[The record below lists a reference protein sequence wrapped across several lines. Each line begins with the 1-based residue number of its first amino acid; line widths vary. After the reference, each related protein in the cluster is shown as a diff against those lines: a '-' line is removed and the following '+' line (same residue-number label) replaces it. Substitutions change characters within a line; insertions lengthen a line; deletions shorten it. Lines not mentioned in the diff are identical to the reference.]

1 MSEEDDEEAFRKQQE
16 RMKQMMSGGVVSPR
30 SAQKVVIIAAADYH
44 NRSSSSGGEDDDEA
58 HRQQMERL
66 KQAQTTRPTSPLG
79 RSSSTYNSYES
90 SSTNANSTE
99 NHGNGGG
106 GTYGNSNSAGGGY
119 SYSGN
124 GDVMEEEPD
133 EEAIQ
138 RHFEKIMNQA
148 RNLAVSLGNHPT
160 EEEPDDE
167 AIQKHYERIMNELG
181 VPPSSVVEVEPTEEE
196 IQKHFER
203 IMGNLKSTDPKS
215 VEPDPAEV
223 QKHFENIMKE
233 TRRSFTV
240 KKLQSMRKTPR
251 SDKFDLTPGLSVPVP
266 LLIVGTWADKKWTAL
281 VLGILVFLLV
291 LSFVLHT
298 VVFIALIA
306 IVYFVNWKVIVA
318 VNTQLRN
325 QGMSFALS
333 DSKLEQTIGFF
344 ELIELVGKTA
354 KSIFI
359 NNTFKTVPELIQ
371 ASLVVGILIS
381 GVLVGIARIGI
392 LLLIGL
398 LLLPLVY
405 EKKPAD
411 IDKALGFIFPDFFP
425 WGGLDRN
432 DIAEK
437 LQPYKGQLGA
447 FFN

>member
-30 SAQKVVIIAAADYH
+30 SAQKVVIIAASDYH

-66 KQAQTTRPTSPLG
+66 KQAQTTRPTSPLV

-90 SSTNANSTE
+90 SSTNAYSAE
-99 NHGNGGG
+99 NQ
-106 GTYGNSNSAGGGY
+106 SNAGGAGGY
-119 SYSGN
+119 SGNSYSGN
-124 GDVMEEEPD
+124 AGAVEEEPD

-160 EEEPDDE
+160 EDEPDDE
-167 AIQKHYERIMNELG
+167 AIQKHYERIMNDLG
-181 VPPSSVVEVEPTEEE
+181 VPPSSVVEVEPSEEE
-196 IQKHFER
+196 IQKHFDR
-203 IMGNLKSTDPKS
+203 IMGNLKATDPKS

-240 KKLQSMRKTPR
+240 KKLQSVRKTPR
-251 SDKFDLTPGLSVPVP
+251 TDKADLTPGLSVPVP
-266 LLIVGTWADKKWTAL
+266 LLVVGTWADKKWTAL
-281 VLGILVFLLV
+281 VLGILGFLLV
-291 LSFVLHT
+291 LSFILHT
-298 VVFIALIA
+298 VVFIALIG

-325 QGMSFALS
+325 NGMSFALS

-354 KSIFI
+354 KSVFI

-381 GVLVGIARIGI
+381 GVLIGIARIGI

-398 LLLPLVY
+398 LLLPLAY

-437 LQPYKGQLGA
+437 IQPYKGQLGA